1 MDNLSLFVAFTAGML
16 SFFSPCVFPLIPAY
30 IATLTGSTISENKV
44 NVMKR
49 TVIIRSISFI
59 LGFSFVFIILGA
71 SASFLGQL
79 FFENRNLVEKI
90 SGFLIIVFG
99 LQMAGLLQL
108 KFLMREKR
116 MQLNSTRRGV
126 GHSLVIG
133 MAFAFGWTPC
143 VGIVLSS
150 ILLLAASVETMGS
163 GMLLLS
169 IYSLGLGIPFFIV
182 SFILTYSL
190 NTIKNVNKWLPK
202 LSIVNGWIL
211 IGLGLLLFTGQFQRL
226 SAWLAQFSFIS

>member
-1 MDNLSLFVAFTAGML
+1 ML

-30 IATLTGSTISENKV
+30 IATLTGSSINNNKV
-44 NVMKR
+44 NAMKR
-49 TVIIRSISFI
+49 TVMVRSISFI
-59 LGFSFVFIILGA
+59 LGFSIVFILLGA
-71 SASFLGQL
+71 SASFIGQL
-79 FFENRNLVEKI
+79 FFDNRNLVEKI

-116 MQLNSTRRGV
+116 VQMNTKKHGIGNAFIIGV
-126 GHSLVIG
+126 
-133 MAFAFGWTPC
+133 AFAFGWTPC

-163 GMLLLS
+163 GMLMLS
-169 IYSLGLGIPFFIV
+169 VYSLGLGIPFFILSLV
-182 SFILTYSL
+182 LTYSL
-190 NTIKNVNKWLPK
+190 KAIKNVNKWLPK
-202 LSIVNGWIL
+202 LSVMNGWVL

>member
-1 MDNLSLFVAFTAGML
+1 ML

>member
-1 MDNLSLFVAFTAGML
+1 MDNLSLFVAFSAGML

-30 IATLTGSTISENKV
+30 IATLTGSSINNNKV
-44 NVMKR
+44 NAMKR
-49 TVIIRSISFI
+49 TVMVRSISFI
-59 LGFSFVFIILGA
+59 LGFSIVFILLGA
-71 SASFLGQL
+71 SASFIGQL
-79 FFENRNLVEKI
+79 FFDNRNLVEKI

-116 MQLNSTRRGV
+116 VQMNTKKHGIGNAFIIGV
-126 GHSLVIG
+126 
-133 MAFAFGWTPC
+133 AFAFGWTPC

-163 GMLLLS
+163 GMLMLS
-169 IYSLGLGIPFFIV
+169 VYSLGLGIPFFILSLV
-182 SFILTYSL
+182 LTYSL
-190 NTIKNVNKWLPK
+190 KAIKNVNKWLPK
-202 LSIVNGWIL
+202 LSVMNGWVL

>member
-1 MDNLSLFVAFTAGML
+1 
-16 SFFSPCVFPLIPAY
+16 
-30 IATLTGSTISENKV
+30 
-44 NVMKR
+44 MKR
-49 TVIIRSISFI
+49 TVMVRSISFI
-59 LGFSFVFIILGA
+59 LGFSIVFILLGA
-71 SASFLGQL
+71 SASFIGQL
-79 FFENRNLVEKI
+79 FFDNRNLVEKI

-116 MQLNSTRRGV
+116 VQMNTKKHGIGNAFIIGV
-126 GHSLVIG
+126 
-133 MAFAFGWTPC
+133 AFAFGWTPC

-163 GMLLLS
+163 GMLMLS
-169 IYSLGLGIPFFIV
+169 VYSLGLGIPFFILSLV
-182 SFILTYSL
+182 LTYSL
-190 NTIKNVNKWLPK
+190 KAIKNVNKWLPK
-202 LSIVNGWIL
+202 LSVMNGWVL

>member
-1 MDNLSLFVAFTAGML
+1 MAFSAGML

-30 IATLTGSTISENKV
+30 IATLTGSSISDNKV
-44 NVMKR
+44 NAMKR
-49 TVIIRSISFI
+49 TVMVRSVSFI
-59 LGFSFVFIILGA
+59 LGFSIVFILLGA
-71 SASFLGQL
+71 SASFMGQL
-79 FFENRNLVEKI
+79 FFENRNLVEKM

-99 LQMAGLLQL
+99 LQMAGLLKL

-116 MQLNSTRRGV
+116 VQVNTTRRGM
-126 GHSLVIG
+126 GNSFIIG

-163 GMLLLS
+163 GMLMLAV
-169 IYSLGLGIPFFIV
+169 YSLGLGIPFFIL
-182 SFILTYSL
+182 SILLTYSL
-190 NTIKNVNKWLPK
+190 KVIKNVNKWLPK
-202 LSIVNGWIL
+202 LSIFNGWVL
-211 IGLGLLLFTGQFQRL
+211 IGLGLLLFTGQFQKL